1 MIDPASLSGGGGG
14 GRRHGW
20 ADRAAERRPDQAEGE
35 AGASEVEHVGPPGGR
50 RGTC

>member
-35 AGASEVEHVGPPGGR
+35 AGAS
-50 RGTC
+50 